1 MKKQNEEPSEF
12 DDDWTKNLD
21 QLRLK
26 FGDIAELKE
35 QLYKLRRELKSDQ
48 ESVALEL
55 NHQIELQTRVTGNK
69 KMVKAKYLQL
79 ILELAAQQLSTFDAQ
94 LEIFDRAQVSISDL
108 LKEPVDQELRDETDS
123 DIEIRMQNTKA
134 KKESTLSYQIGGGAE
149 DSKKTTEKDEL
160 KLIRSTI
167 AGVTGDFSA
176 VGRQTRPELGYKV

>member
-26 FGDIAELKE
+26 FGFLFESSITDTDLRTNKNLQLGSKVLGCCAARDIAELKE

-69 KMVKAKYLQL
+69 KMVKANATVEY
-79 ILELAAQQLSTFDAQ
+79 FDDAQ
-94 LEIFDRAQVSISDL
+94 LEIFDRV
-108 LKEPVDQELRDETDS
+108 
-123 DIEIRMQNTKA
+123 
-134 KKESTLSYQIGGGAE
+134 QIGGGAE